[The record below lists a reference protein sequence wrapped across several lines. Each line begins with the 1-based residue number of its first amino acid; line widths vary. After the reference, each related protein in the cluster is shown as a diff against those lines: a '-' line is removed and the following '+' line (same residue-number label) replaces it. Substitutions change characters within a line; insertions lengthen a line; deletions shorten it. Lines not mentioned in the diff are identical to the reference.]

1 MTQSPEHRTPRP
13 AGEAVAAP
21 PTTDTRTTTSD
32 GPVGDVRPADV
43 PSVEVR
49 AADVPSVDVRAADV
63 PSVDVQ
69 PADVAAVAGSADHV
83 DATDVR
89 ALDVEA
95 AEVSPAAVAATAD
108 VRPRDEAGAD
118 LPEGQPISPASASD
132 DERTAPLAA
141 GPVAADDEPTVLV
154 TAPAPTGPPGA
165 AEARRGEDPAPAV
178 PQANQMTVESAGED
192 SSATS
197 DGDPLDPPSG
207 GAPGEELP
215 AARSTAAV
223 PAVVPADSGRVG
235 AAVPPDS
242 GSVGAVP
249 AAAVP
254 PAAAAG
260 PMEAADEPTRDDP
273 AGADSAGADPLDADP
288 AAVEPGSGEPSGDGR
303 PVGSTGLASSAPS
316 PSPSPSPDPDPDSA
330 GLAAVG
336 PAPDPAPGAA
346 QPAPD
351 GERPAAAPWRRL
363 SSAGALIWVLIVLFG
378 FTLVVQLRNNDTDQG
393 LSTARQEDLVRILS
407 DLEAREQRLAEEI
420 RTLEASQRQ
429 LTSGVQGRQV
439 ALAEAEKRANELGLL
454 AGTLPARGPG
464 LLIDITPGGT
474 PIKASAI
481 LNTVQEL
488 RGAGGE
494 VMQLAGP
501 DSTAVR
507 VVASSSFVDAAD
519 GVLVDGVRLRGPY
532 RLTVIGDP
540 QTMKTALNIPGGVVA
555 AVGNAGG
562 TVIPQERNVVV
573 VTAVRR
579 AGSLQYARPV
589 S

>member
-1 MTQSPEHRTPRP
+1 MTQPQQHRPDRP
-13 AGEAVAAP
+13 GGDAVAAP
-21 PTTDTRTTTSD
+21 TTAGSRTASTSG
-32 GPVGDVRPADV
+32 GPVGDT
-43 PSVEVR
+43 R
-49 AADVPSVDVRAADV
+49 AADG
-63 PSVDVQ
+63 
-69 PADVAAVAGSADHV
+69 AVADLRGDQQTAPAP
-83 DATDVR
+83 ATDHE
-89 ALDVEA
+89 D
-95 AEVSPAAVAATAD
+95 T
-108 VRPRDEAGAD
+108 
-118 LPEGQPISPASASD
+118 
-132 DERTAPLAA
+132 TPLAA
-141 GPVAADDEPTVLV
+141 RPDPAGDEPTVLIAAAQP
-154 TAPAPTGPPGA
+154 TGRPEPAGAQPDEHSAPAPGTSPA
-165 AEARRGEDPAPAV
+165 TAEAGAGSAERSRGTPDGDPVHAPSGVAPMPERPAAPAV
-178 PQANQMTVESAGED
+178 PAVAPSDAG
-192 SSATS
+192 
-197 DGDPLDPPSG
+197 PSV
-207 GAPGEELP
+207 A
-215 AARSTAAV
+215 
-223 PAVVPADSGRVG
+223 
-235 AAVPPDS
+235 AAVPPEP
-242 GSVGAVP
+242 GPVGAVP

-254 PAAAAG
+254 PAAVAQVTDAAG
-260 PMEAADEPTRDDP
+260 KPTQDDP
-273 AGADSAGADPLDADP
+273 AGTDP
-288 AAVEPGSGEPSGDGR
+288 AGP
-303 PVGSTGLASSAPS
+303 ASS
-316 PSPSPSPDPDPDSA
+316 
-330 GLAAVG
+330 V
-336 PAPDPAPGAA
+336 PAPDPDGAGLTPA
-346 QPAPD
+346 GRAPD
-351 GERPAAAPWRRL
+351 LSPGEVQPTADAQRPAAAPWRRL
-363 SSAGALIWVLIVLFG
+363 SSAGALIWLLIALFG

-429 LTSGVQGRQV
+429 LTSGVQGRRV

-464 LLIDITPGGT
+464 LLIDITPGGQ

-507 VVASSSFVDAAD
+507 VVASSSFVDAQD

-562 TVIPQERNVVV
+562 TVIPQERNEVE

>member
-1 MTQSPEHRTPRP
+1 MTESREHRAQRLVGDAVPGPPTADAGATPPPDGAGSVRAAP
-13 AGEAVAAP
+13 APVAAP
-21 PTTDTRTTTSD
+21 
-32 GPVGDVRPADV
+32 A
-43 PSVEVR
+43 
-49 AADVPSVDVRAADV
+49 
-63 PSVDVQ
+63 DVQ
-69 PADVAAVAGSADHV
+69 PADGPGEASQATSGGTDGPAEDSAGTPVGATVGPPDPAPGEEPVPAAPPAAADLPVALPGGHSPEPAEPADPA
-83 DATDVR
+83 D
-89 ALDVEA
+89 
-95 AEVSPAAVAATAD
+95 PAAVAADTDPPGHDPGIAVPAD
-108 VRPRDEAGAD
+108 A
-118 LPEGQPISPASASD
+118 
-132 DERTAPLAA
+132 APPAA
-141 GPVAADDEPTVLV
+141 GP
-154 TAPAPTGPPGA
+154 
-165 AEARRGEDPAPAV
+165 AV
-178 PQANQMTVESAGED
+178 
-192 SSATS
+192 
-197 DGDPLDPPSG
+197 
-207 GAPGEELP
+207 
-215 AARSTAAV
+215 AV
-223 PAVVPADSGRVG
+223 PADGVAPTAGPAVAV
-235 AAVPPDS
+235 AAGQRAEEPAAAEPS
-242 GSVGAVP
+242 AVTMP
-249 AAAVP
+249 AAVP
-254 PAAAAG
+254 PAAAADSV
-260 PMEAADEPTRDDP
+260 EAAGEPTRADP
-273 AGADSAGADPLDADP
+273 AGDQ
-288 AAVEPGSGEPSGDGR
+288 AAPDGPSGDE
-303 PVGSTGLASSAPS
+303 PVVRTTGLASSV
-316 PSPSPSPDPDPDSA
+316 PSPDPDSS
-330 GLAAVG
+330 GLTRAG
-336 PAPDPAPGAA
+336 PAPDPSPDAV
-346 QPAPD
+346 QPTAD
-351 GERPAAAPWRRL
+351 GERPAAPAVAPWRRL
-363 SSAGALIWVLIVLFG
+363 SSAGALIWLLIALFG

-507 VVASSSFVDAAD
+507 VVASSSFVDAQD

-540 QTMKTALNIPGGVVA
+540 QTMRTALNIPGGVVA

-562 TVIPQERNVVV
+562 TVIPQERNEVE